1 MATPRHLTKTE
12 IALQVLRERLR
23 AGELA
28 PGSRLRVEELANDLQ
43 MSPTPVREALRLL
56 QADGLVD
63 YRAHHG
69 IVVSELSEDVIH
81 DLFRLRTVLEPLATE
96 LAVPRLGPDDLAK
109 LERLHEQQV
118 SAVAAK
124 RGSAI
129 AQHNSAWHWTLY
141 DAAASPLLHDFLRR
155 LWEVFPWRTI
165 WALPGRPEQSLAQ
178 HEALMVAIR
187 EGDAAGAARLMREH
201 VASGETTLLEHAS
214 ETSAL

>member
-1 MATPRHLTKTE
+1 VVAPRHLTKTE

-23 AGELA
+23 SGELA
-28 PGSRLRVEELANDLQ
+28 PGSRLRVEELATDLQ

-69 IVVSELSEDVIH
+69 IVVSELSPDEIQ
-81 DLFRLRTVLEPLATE
+81 DLFRLRTVLEPLAVE
-96 LAVPRLGPDDLAK
+96 LAVPRLGPDDLAR

-118 SAVAAK
+118 AAVAAK

-129 AQHNSAWHWTLY
+129 AQHNSDWHWTIY
-141 DAAASPLLHDFLRR
+141 DAVGSPLLHDFLRR

-178 HEALMVAIR
+178 HEALMAAIR
-187 EGDAAGAARLMREH
+187 KGDAARASALMREH
-201 VASGETTLLEHAS
+201 VASGETTLLEQAS
-214 ETSAL
+214 EAGAV